1 MALGHGNTFAVLRRR
16 AFLRKWPPERLR
28 GNGMIHMMMVLMEA
42 VWMGE
47 SGTGSC
53 AAVGC
58 SICSVKSSGFCYQ
71 H

>member
-1 MALGHGNTFAVLRRR
+1 
-16 AFLRKWPPERLR
+16 
-28 GNGMIHMMMVLMEA
+28 MILMIMDLMEA
-42 VWMGE
+42 DWVGE

-53 AAVGC
+53 VAVGC